1 MRERQVRIVN
11 AAWANAITLRFL
23 QTGTYDWPKL
33 GWGKPVTWQNPG
45 GRPGCDFLG
54 INYYGRWMTADGHL
68 LCLMML
74 RGSCDKSLVDVI
86 RTWSH
91 RIGAP

>member
-1 MRERQVRIVN
+1 MLITACLPLMLMCARQVRIVN
-11 AAWANAITLRFL
+11 AAWANAVTLQFL

-54 INYYGRWMTADGHL
+54 LNYYGR
-68 LCLMML
+68 
-74 RGSCDKSLVDVI
+74 
-86 RTWSH
+86 
-91 RIGAP
+91 

>member
-1 MRERQVRIVN
+1 MRQVRIVN
-11 AAWANAITLRFL
+11 AAWANAVTLQFL

-54 INYYGRWMTADGHL
+54 VNYYGR
-68 LCLMML
+68 
-74 RGSCDKSLVDVI
+74 
-86 RTWSH
+86 
-91 RIGAP
+91 